1 MITYN
6 KIRKNEKSVLETFQA
21 EIPSV
26 YYSDKTEEDYL
37 AYKLNAEYTYRN
49 LLKFPPEMFN
59 GKRLIDFG
67 AGTGE
72 NTVYLASW
80 GAICTL
86 VEMNMDAQSISKRIF
101 EKYTENYRE
110 HKFIKSSIFDFDVKE
125 LYQSFDIVHCRG
137 VLSHTADKKGAFD
150 IITKYLKPGGYLI
163 YGDPNKSGS
172 FQNMLQRFTI
182 YSFAKTWEEMVA
194 VSEEL
199 FKDDIDRSQ
208 RFVPRSRRTIIFD
221 RWVVQKQD
229 DPSISE
235 VMKWFEINGLTLYSS
250 HPPFLIPFLSNS
262 VHHEPKFDVK
272 AFKEIGSLSEAIW
285 MTHNQDDMSEIPK
298 MLHSLGEFSLFQD
311 DLVSYIADS
320 DLNMKVNLNEFKD
333 KAHAYMTALGKLD
346 LTSYLYEKTTQLLLE
361 AEQLITL
368 VLNGNLAKVKCFI
381 DQSEYIFRGANGVRH
396 VDFVSY
402 KSR

>member
-1 MITYN
+1 MI
-6 KIRKNEKSVLETFQA
+6 R
-21 EIPSV
+21 
-26 YYSDKTEEDYL
+26 
-37 AYKLNAEYTYRN
+37 
-49 LLKFPPEMFN
+49 
-59 GKRLIDFG
+59 RL
-67 AGTGE
+67 T
-72 NTVYLASW
+72 
-80 GAICTL
+80 
-86 VEMNMDAQSISKRIF
+86 KRITF
-101 EKYTENYRE
+101 NP
-110 HKFIKSSIFDFDVKE
+110 
-125 LYQSFDIVHCRG
+125 
-137 VLSHTADKKGAFD
+137 D

>member
-1 MITYN
+1 MYN
-6 KIRKNEKSVLETFQA
+6 KIKENEKSVLETFQA

-37 AYKLNAEYTYRN
+37 AFKLNAEYTYRN
-49 LLKFPPEMFN
+49 LLKFPPEMFQ

-72 NTVYLASW
+72 NTVYLAGW

-86 VEMNMDAQSISKRIF
+86 VEMNIDAQNISKEVF

-110 HKFIKSSIFDFDVKE
+110 HNYINSSIFDFDVKE

-137 VLSHTADKKGAFD
+137 VLSHTADKRGAFE
-150 IITKYLKPGGYLI
+150 IIAKYLKPGGYLI

-182 YSFAKTWEEMVA
+182 YNFAKTWEEMV
-194 VSEEL
+194 VISEEL

-208 RFVPRSRRTIIFD
+208 RFIPRSRRAIIFD

-235 VMKWFEINGLTLYSS
+235 VMKWFETNDLTLYSS
-250 HPPFLIPFLSNS
+250 HPPFLIPFFNDS
-262 VHHEPKFDVK
+262 VHHEPKFDIK
-272 AFKEIGSLSEAIW
+272 TFKEIGSLSEAIW
-285 MTHNQDDMSEIPK
+285 MTHNQDDASEIPK
-298 MLHSLGEFSLFQD
+298 MLHGLKRFSLFQD
-311 DLVSYIADS
+311 DLVSYVANS
-320 DLNMKVNLNEFKD
+320 DLNMEIDFNEFKD
-333 KAHAYMTALGKLD
+333 KAYSYMNALGNLD
-346 LTSYLYEKTTQLLLE
+346 LTSYLCEKTTQLLLE

-368 VLNGNLAKVKCFI
+368 VLNGNLEKVKDFI
-381 DQSEYIFRGANGVRH
+381 DQSKYIFKGATGVRH
-396 VDFVSY
+396 VDFVAH